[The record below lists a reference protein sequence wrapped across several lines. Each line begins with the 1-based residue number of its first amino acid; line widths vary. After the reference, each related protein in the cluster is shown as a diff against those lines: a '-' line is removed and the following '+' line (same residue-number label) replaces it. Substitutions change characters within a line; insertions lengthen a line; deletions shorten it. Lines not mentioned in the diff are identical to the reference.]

1 MGKEKFKK
9 AEKSENIFFSLITT
23 FRTEKIHRELI
34 LVLCTT
40 SQFQKHNKIIWKSG
54 FAFKTCHLN
63 KCTTYVQKNKTRVL
77 TEISGGGNL
86 KTHIKVH
93 NGQKDKRC
101 EETHKY
107 NS

>member
-1 MGKEKFKK
+1 MY
-9 AEKSENIFFSLITT
+9 
-23 FRTEKIHRELI
+23 
-34 LVLCTT
+34 
-40 SQFQKHNKIIWKSG
+40 
-54 FAFKTCHLN
+54 
-63 KCTTYVQKNKTRVL
+63 YVQKNKTRVL

-101 EETHKY
+101 EETHQY